1 MAAEDGRF
9 TYENAKA
16 DAAAAAAATASVV
29 PDPEPEPEPEV
40 IPESPAAAF
49 PPAKAAK
56 GG

>member
-1 MAAEDGRF
+1 VAAEDGRF

-16 DAAAAAAATASVV
+16 DAAAAAAAVV
-29 PDPEPEPEPEV
+29 PDPEPEPEPEPEAV
-40 IPESPAAAF
+40 PESPAAAF